1 MFRLSWLLSTM
12 AFKPVLPSSD
22 KNLFV
27 RENKRRVD
35 YDFHMVTVNHSHLS
49 ITRLRR
55 LPTYNVVHYIQYRT
69 CSTGSTVH
77 IYWLALREESC
88 VTKYWA
94 DVVKSVSS
102 PHIAPAT
109 PARLDEG
116 RGKVH
121 LAKYGG
127 SWGHVLVCRHLGT
140 VLSSHFFN
148 LLIQL
153 TCCPAHVFTCCPEC
167 TYLPRP
173 KARSPAAFL
182 AVDDGY

>member
-12 AFKPVLPSSD
+12 AFKPVLPSSN
-22 KNLFV
+22 KNWFV
-27 RENKRRVD
+27 GEDKRRVD

-55 LPTYNVVHYIQYRT
+55 LPTYTVVHYIQYRT
-69 CSTGSTVH
+69 YSTVH
-77 IYWLALREESC
+77 AVREVQYIYWLALREESC

-127 SWGHVLVCRHLGT
+127 QLGSRT
-140 VLSSHFFN
+140 SVSTSGDSVVIPFF
-148 LLIQL
+148 
-153 TCCPAHVFTCCPEC
+153 
-167 TYLPRP
+167 
-173 KARSPAAFL
+173 
-182 AVDDGY
+182 